1 MEIYVMADSP
11 RILVITGHG
20 KGKTTSAMGMAL
32 RASGH
37 GMSVSVIQF
46 VKQGDTGEMEAMKK
60 LDNVNFTQT
69 GLGFLPKAASQA
81 FEDHKAAAIKGLTL
95 ALEAIISDQ
104 CDMIVLD
111 EICFAISAGLLGED
125 DVIEVVS
132 KARADQSVILTG
144 RDASE
149 GIIGIADTVSI
160 IACVKHGFEAGI
172 GAQKGVEY

>member
-37 GMSVSVIQF
+37 GMNVSIIQF
-46 VKQGDTGEMEAMKK
+46 VKQADTGEMEAMKK
-60 LDNVNFTQT
+60 LDNINFTQT
-69 GLGFLPKAASQA
+69 GLGFLPKATSQA
-81 FEDHKAAAIKGLTL
+81 FQVHKAAAVKGLTL
-95 ALEAIISDQ
+95 ASEAIESKH

-111 EICFAISAGLLGED
+111 EICFAISTGLLSED
-125 DVIEVVS
+125 EVIEVIGH
-132 KARADQSVILTG
+132 ARPDQSVILTG
-144 RDASE
+144 RDAAE

-160 IACVKHGFEAGI
+160 IACSKHGFEAGI

>member
-1 MEIYVMADSP
+1 MADSP

-20 KGKTTSAMGMAL
+20 KGKTTSAIGMAV

-37 GMSVSVIQF
+37 GMKVAIIQF
-46 VKQGDTGEMEAMKK
+46 VKQADTGEMEAMKK
-60 LDNVNFTQT
+60 LDNINFTQT
-69 GLGFLPKAASQA
+69 GLGFLPKATSQA
-81 FEDHKAAAIKGLTL
+81 FEVHKAAAKKGLDL
-95 ALEAIISDQ
+95 AVEAIASDQ

-111 EICFAISAGLLGED
+111 EICFAMSAGLLCED
-125 DVIEVVS
+125 EVIEVVTR
-132 KARADQSVILTG
+132 ARANQSIILTG